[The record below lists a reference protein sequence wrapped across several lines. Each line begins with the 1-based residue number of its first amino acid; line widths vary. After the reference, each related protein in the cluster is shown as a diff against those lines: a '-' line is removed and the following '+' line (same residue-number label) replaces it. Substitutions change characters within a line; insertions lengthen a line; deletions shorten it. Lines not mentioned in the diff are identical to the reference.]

1 MSYICT
7 FGLTEGKGTSV
18 THERV
23 QVSMNST
30 GVLFT
35 YLYAWDAAQLK
46 LHLCPVQL
54 VTITTQIIMGRLVFS
69 SLSRCNPSSQG
80 MSLCQSS
87 PDGSFGVASV
97 LIFRRCFFLQDLQR
111 RSRPPTVA
119 PSRCYIVFHNELDP
133 RKTRRLWNAEGPKN
147 TFPEL
152 VAEKQL

>member
-1 MSYICT
+1 LNYICT

-54 VTITTQIIMGRLVFS
+54 VTIMTQITMGQLVFS
-69 SLSRCNPSSQG
+69 SLSRCSPSYRG

-87 PDGSFGVASV
+87 LEGSFGMYLRAMFASM
-97 LIFRRCFFLQDLQR
+97 LIFRRCFFSKDLR
-111 RSRPPTVA
+111 GRSRPPTLTMLL
-119 PSRCYIVFHNELDP
+119 S
-133 RKTRRLWNAEGPKN
+133 
-147 TFPEL
+147 
-152 VAEKQL
+152 